1 MNTVLSLLIAL
12 LLAGQETQSTKP
24 NILFFFA
31 DDQRADTINALG
43 NKTIITPNIDKLV
56 KEGTAFERAYIM
68 GGSQGAVC
76 VPSRAMMLSGKS
88 LFRISEQLK
97 GATTWPMALRDAG
110 YETFA
115 TGKWHNGQPALAASF
130 PNAKSIYLGGMSGQ
144 FNTPVSDVGT
154 EGKMI
159 NLKSPNEHCSETF
172 ANEAIEF
179 LQKTPKD
186 KPFAAYIAFK
196 SPHDPRQA
204 PKKFVDMYNPKDIP
218 IPANYLPEHPF
229 NNGELV
235 IRDERLEK
243 WPRSKSA
250 IQQHLAEYY
259 AIITHEDEQIGKVI
273 KALKETGRFENTIII
288 FSADNGLA
296 IGSHGLMGKQ
306 NVYEHSVK
314 IPLVISG
321 PGIEKNKRSQAM
333 CYTFDL
339 FPTFC
344 EAAGAKTPASVEGK
358 SLWPILKGTAQTHRE
373 EIFSAYRGLM
383 RGLNDGRYKLI
394 VNIAVN
400 KTQLFDLQS
409 DPDEMKDLADDA
421 TQKPRLNAMITKMKI
436 SQENWA
442 DKQELK
448 SEKPLPLKIDL
459 SKIPEEKG
467 KAKKKS

>member
-1 MNTVLSLLIAL
+1 
-12 LLAGQETQSTKP
+12 
-24 NILFFFA
+24 
-31 DDQRADTINALG
+31 
-43 NKTIITPNIDKLV
+43 
-56 KEGTAFERAYIM
+56 
-68 GGSQGAVC
+68 
-76 VPSRAMMLSGKS
+76 
-88 LFRISEQLK
+88 
-97 GATTWPMALRDAG
+97 
-110 YETFA
+110 
-115 TGKWHNGQPALAASF
+115 
-130 PNAKSIYLGGMSGQ
+130 
-144 FNTPVSDVGT
+144 
-154 EGKMI
+154 MI
-159 NLKSPNEHCSETF
+159 NFKTPNEHCSETF

-179 LQKTPKD
+179 LQKTPKE

-204 PKKFVDMYNPKDIP
+204 PKKFINMYNPKDIP
-218 IPANYLPEHPF
+218 LPANYLPEHPF

-235 IRDERLEK
+235 IRDEQLEK
-243 WPRSKSA
+243 WPRRKSA

-259 AIITHEDEQIGKVI
+259 AIITHEDEQIGRVI
-273 KALKETGRFENTIII
+273 KAVKETGRFENTIII

-344 EAAGAKTPASVEGK
+344 EAAGAKIHANVEGK

-409 DPDEMKDLADDA
+409 DPDEMKDLAEDA
-421 TQKPRLNAMITKMKI
+421 SQKPRLDAMIAKLKT
-436 SQENWA
+436 SQGNWA

-459 SKIPEEKG
+459 SKTPEEKG
-467 KAKKKS
+467 KGKKKS